1 MELCGP
7 ETPQKLTHKFII
19 NYQPNSQRQSSISP
33 SHYNKETPKNSKCLR
48 KSINPRTPSAQSLS
62 YSVAACSSLVSAN
75 SSSLH
80 SISMAVVQ
88 TPPAKRYQRVKNP
101 FEAALTE
108 RLHLPLI
115 ARYVNKWKTKSKSF
129 FC

>member
-1 MELCGP
+1 MELGAQK
-7 ETPQKLTHKFII
+7 TPQKLTHKFII
-19 NYQPNSQRQSSISP
+19 NYHPNSQRQSSISP
-33 SHYNKETPKNSKCLR
+33 CHHNKETPKNAKCLR
-48 KSINPRTPSAQSLS
+48 KSINPRTPKAQSAS
-62 YSVAACSSLVSAN
+62 YSVATCSSLLSAN

-101 FEAALTE
+101 FESALAD

-115 ARYVNKWKTKSKSF
+115 ARYVHKW
-129 FC
+129 